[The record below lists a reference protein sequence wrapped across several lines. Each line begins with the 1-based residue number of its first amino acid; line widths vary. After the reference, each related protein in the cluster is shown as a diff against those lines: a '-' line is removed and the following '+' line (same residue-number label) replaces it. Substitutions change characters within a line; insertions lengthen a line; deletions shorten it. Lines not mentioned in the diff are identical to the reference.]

1 MDCDVITWDPLGEE
15 VEPFQVLAADPR
27 LATLTR
33 ELIGEFSAPGSLAMW
48 SVGGGK
54 GQAWHQDCPPDDPS
68 QFNLNRLFYLQD
80 TEVDDGAVVV
90 VPGSHRMG
98 RISPGAPQAPIPGE
112 VMLTPRAGTLV
123 LLHGH
128 LYHRVTPNVSLRP
141 RASVNLRAYPA
152 MCPVSESAC
161 LPRRCA
167 PGDHSKLPM
176 VALTAMINVFM
187 RNWLN
192 GFMRNEAGPCLD
204 EVRQVKR
211 IGNQFRGQ
219 PKDLTGGLHSRGYHP
234 KERQR
239 KGNSEHHGN
248 QMDANA
254 A

>member
-1 MDCDVITWDPLGEE
+1 MGDMLTASVATSADSRRRKFAEHGVVVVPGFLDREQVAFLNREIDAHYGPLVRERFGIGAVSRAAIEMDCDVITWDPLGEE

-128 LYHRVTPNVSLRP
+128 IYHRVMPNVSLRP
-141 RASVNLRAYPA
+141 RVSVNLRAYPA
-152 MCPVSESAC
+152 DV
-161 LPRRCA
+161 PREITRI
-167 PGDHSKLPM
+167 GLY
-176 VALTAMINVFM
+176 
-187 RNWLN
+187 RNAAYDFL
-192 GFMRNEAGPCLD
+192 AG
-204 EVRQVKR
+204 KR
-211 IGNQFRGQ
+211 IDR
-219 PKDLTGGLHSRGYHP
+219 
-234 KERQR
+234 
-239 KGNSEHHGN
+239 
-248 QMDANA
+248 
-254 A
+254 

>member
-1 MDCDVITWDPLGEE
+1 MGDMLTASVATSADSRRRKFAEHGVVVVPGFLDREQVAFLNREIDAHYGPLVRERFGIGAVSRAAIEMDCDVITWDPLGEE

-90 VPGSHRMG
+90 VPGSPRMG

-128 LYHRVTPNVSLRP
+128 IYHRVTPNVSLRP
-141 RASVNLRAYPA
+141 RVSVNLRAYPA
-152 MCPVSESAC
+152 DV
-161 LPRRCA
+161 PREITRI
-167 PGDHSKLPM
+167 GLY
-176 VALTAMINVFM
+176 
-187 RNWLN
+187 RNAAYDFL
-192 GFMRNEAGPCLD
+192 AG
-204 EVRQVKR
+204 KR
-211 IGNQFRGQ
+211 IDR
-219 PKDLTGGLHSRGYHP
+219 
-234 KERQR
+234 
-239 KGNSEHHGN
+239 
-248 QMDANA
+248 
-254 A
+254 

>member
-1 MDCDVITWDPLGEE
+1 MGDMLTASVATSADSRRRKFAEHGVVVVPGFLDREQVALLNREIDAHYGPLVRERFGIEAVSQAAIEMDCDVIAWDPLGEE

-152 MCPVSESAC
+152 DV
-161 LPRRCA
+161 PREITRI
-167 PGDHSKLPM
+167 GLY
-176 VALTAMINVFM
+176 
-187 RNWLN
+187 RNAAYDFL
-192 GFMRNEAGPCLD
+192 AG
-204 EVRQVKR
+204 KR
-211 IGNQFRGQ
+211 IDR
-219 PKDLTGGLHSRGYHP
+219 
-234 KERQR
+234 
-239 KGNSEHHGN
+239 
-248 QMDANA
+248 
-254 A
+254 